1 MCVHFMMGELEGGFY
16 QLLKIF
22 IEVIFFTN
30 SLSNPL
36 LISEPEEKEFLDSGN
51 KIAILGTEL

>member
-1 MCVHFMMGELEGGFY
+1 MMGELEGGFY

-36 LISEPEEKEFLDSGN
+36 LKPEEKEFLDSGN

>member
-1 MCVHFMMGELEGGFY
+1 MMGELEGGFY

-36 LISEPEEKEFLDSGN
+36 LISVPEEKEFLDTGN
-51 KIAILGTEL
+51 KITILGIEL